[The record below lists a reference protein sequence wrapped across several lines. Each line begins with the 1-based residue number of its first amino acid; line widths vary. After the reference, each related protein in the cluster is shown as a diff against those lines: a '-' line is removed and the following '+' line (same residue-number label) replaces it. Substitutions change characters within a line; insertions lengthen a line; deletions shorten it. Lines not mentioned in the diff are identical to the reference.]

1 MLLFAPLPV
10 PALQALLRL
19 VRLHDCEA
27 QTVGP
32 YLWLIEGM
40 EERVESLV
48 ADALQDTRIKVATA
62 TAEA

>member
-10 PALQALLRL
+10 PALQVLLRL

-32 YLWLIEGM
+32 FLWLIEGM
-40 EERVESLV
+40 EERVESLLT
-48 ADALQDTRIKVATA
+48 DALQDTRISVALTA
-62 TAEA
+62 GDA

>member
-10 PALQALLRL
+10 PALTAFLRL

-27 QTVGP
+27 ATVGP
-32 YLWLIEGM
+32 FLWFVEG
-40 EERVESLV
+40 ERVASLLT
-48 ADALQDTRIKVATA
+48 DALLDTRISVASA